1 MNILTRHEEHVLL
14 TILQLKDNAYL
25 VTIREHI
32 EHQTGKDQ
40 SFGTLY
46 VLLRRLE
53 KAGYIRHRV
62 GEATAKR
69 GGKAIKYYSVT
80 DYGIETLTEI
90 QKVQDSMWLNFSDYA
105 YKK

>member
-1 MNILTRHEEHVLL
+1 MKILTRHEEHVLL
-14 TILQLKDNAYL
+14 TILHLGDNAYL
-25 VTIREHI
+25 VTIREHLK
-32 EHQTGKDQ
+32 ELTGKDQ

-53 KAGYIRHRV
+53 KAGYINHRV

-69 GGKAIKYYSVT
+69 GGKAIKYYTVT
-80 DYGIETLTEI
+80 EYGIETLTEI
-90 QKVQDSMWLNFSDYA
+90 QKVQVSMWLNFSEFA